1 MLTNSEAR
9 AEIRGAERIDRFAAH
24 ITNDVRRFA
33 MSPPDRDELMFLAAE
48 RRKLR
53 AEKARFGPH
62 PMWRRL
68 TGFTFPV
75 EATLSRRARKRGLK
89 RLVGWLEKQW
99 RTTAKPSPLEGEG
112 RRAEGTRGEGARL
125 DRGPLSNAVPPDPS
139 PGTHI
144 RSCPSSPAR

>member
-68 TGFTFPV
+68 TGFTFPID
-75 EATLSRRARKRGLK
+75 ATLSRRARKRGLK

-99 RTTAKPSPLEGEG
+99 RMAAKPSPLEGEG
-112 RRAEGTRGEGARL
+112 FAL
-125 DRGPLSNAVPPDPS
+125 DPRDS
-139 PGTHI
+139 PGLRQHQE
-144 RSCPSSPAR
+144 ARHFRLINPWEEV